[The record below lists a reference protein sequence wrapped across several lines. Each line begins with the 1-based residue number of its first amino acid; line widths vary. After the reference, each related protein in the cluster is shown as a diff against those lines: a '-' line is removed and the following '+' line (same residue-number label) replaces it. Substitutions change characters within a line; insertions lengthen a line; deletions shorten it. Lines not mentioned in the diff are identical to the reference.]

1 MNIFYMFRFA
11 ASQLYGCGFCGV
23 PHQTGGFPFGF
34 PFNQSR
40 KVASKKGET
49 NTGKSGLRGPSLN
62 HSQRHRFKVRGMASG
77 LELVRIDGSTPPI
90 TRQGLI
96 AKFMAQALRR
106 TSVASVASGARA
118 LQSNFGRTSVELRV
132 AGA

>member
-1 MNIFYMFRFA
+1 M
-11 ASQLYGCGFCGV
+11 
-23 PHQTGGFPFGF
+23 
-34 PFNQSR
+34 
-40 KVASKKGET
+40 
-49 NTGKSGLRGPSLN
+49 GKSGLRGPSLN

-118 LQSNFGRTSVELRV
+118 LQSNFSRTSGGGGVKPAILGGIGWMGFLAPSELCSST
-132 AGA
+132 